1 MAKMGFRRIVE
12 NPFIDKLLAENQE
25 QLEEMPA
32 SGIKFWVS
40 QNISPIID
48 AIIIGGKRVEISVS
62 NPDKQETVKE

>member
-1 MAKMGFRRIVE
+1 MGFRRIVE

-48 AIIIGGKRVEISVS
+48 AIIVGGKRVEISVS
-62 NPDKQETVKE
+62 NPHKQETAKE